1 MTLPSI
7 CMLLLMLGGKALSG
21 GYAPMPQMKYMQPM
35 MKGPVGPPFR
45 EGKGQY
51 LGECLKYIRIKRFT
65 NNVVTL
71 RQKPIFRHPD
81 SLLNASVI
89 RI

>member
-1 MTLPSI
+1 MECPLFILSFSPQFGDSEQRRQSTMTLVSI
-7 CMLLLMLGGKALSG
+7 CVLLLMLGGDALCG

-51 LGECLKYIRIKRFT
+51 LGKCC
-65 NNVVTL
+65 
-71 RQKPIFRHPD
+71 
-81 SLLNASVI
+81 
-89 RI
+89 